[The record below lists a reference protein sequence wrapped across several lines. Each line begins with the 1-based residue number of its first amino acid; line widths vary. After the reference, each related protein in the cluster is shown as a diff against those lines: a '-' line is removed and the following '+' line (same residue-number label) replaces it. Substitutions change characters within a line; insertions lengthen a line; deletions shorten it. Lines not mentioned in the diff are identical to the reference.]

1 MVMYYIYKMMG
12 NTILLFKFMSDVITS
27 ENLADFA
34 TWDKIGVTA
43 VLAFFVRFYMINYK
57 KLRERMDTQN
67 TELLNEKIKVA
78 QLEEKIRYLEINQKH
93 NS

>member
-1 MVMYYIYKMMG
+1 MMG